1 MHVCVVPA
9 NGSHSLGICMYVTEY
24 MHLTKMLMNT
34 YDDFINNK
42 DANLMFNTHRKYFYC
57 IIFK

>member
-9 NGSHSLGICMYVTEY
+9 NGSHSLGICMYVIEY

-42 DANLMFNTHRKYFYC
+42 DANLMFNTHRKYF
-57 IIFK
+57 IA